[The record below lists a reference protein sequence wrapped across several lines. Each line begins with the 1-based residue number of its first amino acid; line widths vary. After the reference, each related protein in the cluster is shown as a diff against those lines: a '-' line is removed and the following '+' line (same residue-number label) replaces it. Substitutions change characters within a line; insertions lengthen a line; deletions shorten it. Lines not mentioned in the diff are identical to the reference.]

1 MAVSA
6 ETRNSI
12 IQLVVTA
19 YNAAPGTALLTE
31 LVEAADGGAS
41 LADIA
46 TTLTTS
52 TTFKSIY
59 PTFQTATEFATEFL
73 GSLVPE
79 ASADALAE
87 GIAVVE
93 SVLNGGGTRADV
105 ILQAASYLAALSESD
120 PSFGSSA
127 ALFNNKVE
135 VATYHTVTLELDSE
149 SIATLQSTIATVTSS
164 DDSVTAAKA
173 AADTTANPP
182 VAGQTF
188 TLTTG
193 LDNKTLGAGDD
204 QAFAVDS
211 TTAADDT
218 FNVSDAVDGG
228 AGDDTFFLTVDSIGA
243 GVTYTPSRLTNFET
257 LSLTNIG
264 ANAFTTNVSLMAP
277 TAIAVSAS
285 TSGVNVT
292 NVTAGS
298 EITLTGNTAAVDIQ
312 HKNAG
317 LTGSSDS
324 VSINLIGNT
333 GSVTVDSDGAQD
345 IESATITATGVNSGT
360 LVIGDNAG
368 STITS
373 LTVAGEGSLAITSG
387 DLATLTSLNASDN
400 SGGVTYT
407 TQVTTET
414 VTLTG
419 GAGND
424 TLTGNTGDDVIVG
437 GAGNDTLSMG
447 SAGGD
452 DHIDGGAGNDT
463 VTIAGVTED
472 DTIDGGDGTD
482 TLKLNTALAY
492 NATTGVNNAAGISG
506 FETLYVDTSL
516 SQDMTPLSG
525 ITTLIAGAGDVAT
538 LTEVDGITSVALLG
552 AGAGA
557 DITLATDGS
566 ADSLTVALGVASTQ
580 TNTSSSTLDIVEFES
595 LTVSSGGADGNVTT
609 VTADALT
616 SLTIVGSKDVRV
628 NLNPD
633 TGTTTLPLTT
643 IDASGAT
650 GTVNVQAA
658 SADAGVT
665 VTPGSD
671 ALTVNLGD
679 GADTVTGTA
688 KADDLTTG
696 LGNDTIV
703 GNGGNDTVNA
713 GAGDDTVTLGDGNNN
728 VTLGTGAD
736 TLTAGDGNNTVTNTS
751 GNSTITLG
759 DGTNNVTNT
768 AGNMTVVTG
777 SGVDT
782 ITNTAGNADITSGA
796 GNDVI
801 TNTAGNSTIV
811 SGDGA
816 DSITLVAGNSN
827 VTAGAGNDTIALGS
841 GEDTVDGGDGTDTAT
856 FSHGSGVYDSTISN
870 VETVTGTMTA
880 SGTIDMDSI
889 TGVTTLRITANDT
902 VAALTVRDIA
912 TGTVLNVSDDL
923 AEDGSNGDIQALTL
937 DTAAEASLTLK
948 VLGNQ
953 EASLVAAADFT
964 GVTITDVDSLTI
976 TADGGPNAD
985 QPITHDLEALTLDA
999 TDTTSL
1005 TVTTVANGGID
1016 IGVLDGAD
1024 AVDSITI
1031 TTAAEGDFSVDN
1043 ADEVDALS
1051 QLTISANGEG
1061 DVTSGEWGESGAA
1074 ILDTLTLSASSG
1086 ADIDIN
1092 EINTS
1097 VDMTS
1102 VSITADGAGSSITM
1116 EGALVTGE
1124 SDLGTLTIAA
1134 TNGATIEANDAATL
1148 DLAAITTASISVSGT
1163 GSSFTM
1169 ESAAL
1174 EGDVETLTISVDG
1187 AAASMDIGG
1196 GEFDDDIDTLSITV
1210 GSYSTLT
1217 ATGGLA
1223 FDDEVGMESFAFNVL
1238 ANGTVDTTSAGT
1250 EAGDGIIVTS
1260 ASWASMEVSIG
1271 ASATIEEDM
1280 LALISTGEEGT
1291 VTDLD
1296 LDIAAGTSDT
1306 IVDLEAADAV
1316 LIATVP
1322 VILQADDAAGVLGWD
1337 EGNIAITGSGEH
1349 TVDLGEAAE
1358 GFTVTTGSGNDT
1370 ITTGDGDDVISTGA
1384 GADLINITASGDNSV
1399 TGGSGADDFSWAEGA
1414 ITGATTIKD
1423 FLQGVDDLSLSA
1435 VGTDVETGA
1444 EPVITAA
1451 RAQAAITDNDIT
1463 IVSINAATTSL
1474 DSAGTEVVADFEDMT
1489 DVAAYLNEGFTAA
1502 AADEALVILNNGTN
1516 SYIYYVLDAGD
1527 AGIEND
1533 EVTLIGIVNGEAD
1546 LAASDIS

>member
-1 MAVSA
+1 V
-6 ETRNSI
+6 
-12 IQLVVTA
+12 
-19 YNAAPGTALLTE
+19 
-31 LVEAADGGAS
+31 
-41 LADIA
+41 
-46 TTLTTS
+46 
-52 TTFKSIY
+52 K
-59 PTFQTATEFATEFL
+59 
-73 GSLVPE
+73 
-79 ASADALAE
+79 
-87 GIAVVE
+87 
-93 SVLNGGGTRADV
+93 
-105 ILQAASYLAALSESD
+105 
-120 PSFGSSA
+120 
-127 ALFNNKVE
+127 
-135 VATYHTVTLELDSE
+135 
-149 SIATLQSTIATVTSS
+149 
-164 DDSVTAAKA
+164 
-173 AADTTANPP
+173 
-182 VAGQTF
+182 
-188 TLTTG
+188 
-193 LDNKTLGAGDD
+193 
-204 QAFAVDS
+204 
-211 TTAADDT
+211 
-218 FNVSDAVDGG
+218 
-228 AGDDTFFLTVDSIGA
+228 
-243 GVTYTPSRLTNFET
+243 
-257 LSLTNIG
+257 
-264 ANAFTTNVSLMAP
+264 
-277 TAIAVSAS
+277 
-285 TSGVNVT
+285 
-292 NVTAGS
+292 
-298 EITLTGNTAAVDIQ
+298 
-312 HKNAG
+312 
-317 LTGSSDS
+317 
-324 VSINLIGNT
+324 
-333 GSVTVDSDGAQD
+333 
-345 IESATITATGVNSGT
+345 
-360 LVIGDNAG
+360 
-368 STITS
+368 
-373 LTVAGEGSLAITSG
+373 
-387 DLATLTSLNASDN
+387 
-400 SGGVTYT
+400 
-407 TQVTTET
+407 
-414 VTLTG
+414 
-419 GAGND
+419 
-424 TLTGNTGDDVIVG
+424 
-437 GAGNDTLSMG
+437 
-447 SAGGD
+447 
-452 DHIDGGAGNDT
+452 
-463 VTIAGVTED
+463 
-472 DTIDGGDGTD
+472 
-482 TLKLNTALAY
+482 
-492 NATTGVNNAAGISG
+492 
-506 FETLYVDTSL
+506 
-516 SQDMTPLSG
+516 
-525 ITTLIAGAGDVAT
+525 
-538 LTEVDGITSVALLG
+538 
-552 AGAGA
+552 
-557 DITLATDGS
+557 
-566 ADSLTVALGVASTQ
+566 
-580 TNTSSSTLDIVEFES
+580 
-595 LTVSSGGADGNVTT
+595 
-609 VTADALT
+609 
-616 SLTIVGSKDVRV
+616 
-628 NLNPD
+628 
-633 TGTTTLPLTT
+633 
-643 IDASGAT
+643 
-650 GTVNVQAA
+650 VQAA

-1196 GEFDDDIDTLSITV
+1196 GEFDHDIDTLSITV

-1238 ANGTVDTTSAGT
+1238 ANGTVDTTSAGN

-1271 ASATIEEDM
+1271 ENATIEQDM
-1280 LALISTGEEGT
+1280 LTLLSTGEEGLI
-1291 VTDLD
+1291 TDLD
-1296 LDIAAGTSDT
+1296 LDIAGGTSAV
-1306 IVDLEAADAV
+1306 IVDLNAVDPSDDAEADAGDIV
-1316 LIATVP
+1316 TIATVP
-1322 VILQADDAAGVLGWD
+1322 VILGRDDETDAEGDGDGFLGWD
-1337 EGNIAITGSGEH
+1337 EGAIDITGSGAH

-1358 GFTVTTGSGNDT
+1358 GFTVNTGSGADT
-1370 ITTGDGDDVISTGA
+1370 ITTGDGDDVINTGA
-1384 GADLINITASGDNSV
+1384 GGDLINITASGDNTIS
-1399 TGGSGADDFSWAEGA
+1399 GGSGADDFSWAEGT
-1414 ITGATTIKD
+1414 ITGATTITD
-1423 FLQGVDDLSLSA
+1423 FLQGVDDLSLAA

-1451 RAQAAITDNDIT
+1451 RAQAALTDNDIT

-1474 DSAGTEVVADFEDMT
+1474 DSAGTELVADFEDMT
-1489 DVAAYLNEGFTAA
+1489 DVSAYLNEGFTAA
-1502 AADEALVILNNGTN
+1502 ASDEALVILNNGTN

-1527 AGIEND
+1527 TGIEND

>member
-1 MAVSA
+1 M
-6 ETRNSI
+6 I
-12 IQLVVTA
+12 A
-19 YNAAPGTALLTE
+19 YFCNKNRRLF
-31 LVEAADGGAS
+31 S
-41 LADIA
+41 L
-46 TTLTTS
+46 
-52 TTFKSIY
+52 Y
-59 PTFQTATEFATEFL
+59 
-73 GSLVPE
+73 
-79 ASADALAE
+79 
-87 GIAVVE
+87 
-93 SVLNGGGTRADV
+93 
-105 ILQAASYLAALSESD
+105 
-120 PSFGSSA
+120 
-127 ALFNNKVE
+127 
-135 VATYHTVTLELDSE
+135 
-149 SIATLQSTIATVTSS
+149 TSS
-164 DDSVTAAKA
+164 
-173 AADTTANPP
+173 
-182 VAGQTF
+182 
-188 TLTTG
+188 LTTG
-193 LDNKTLGAGDD
+193 LDNKTLGAGAD
-204 QAFAVDS
+204 QAFATDS

-243 GVTYTPSRLTNFET
+243 GVTYTPSRITNFET
-257 LSLTNIG
+257 LSITNID
-264 ANAFTTNVSLMAP
+264 AADAFTTNVSLMAP

-292 NVTAGS
+292 NVTAGT

-317 LTGSSDS
+317 LIGSSDS
-324 VSINLIGNT
+324 VSVNLIGNT
-333 GSVTVDSDGAQD
+333 GSVTIDSDGAQD

-360 LVIGDNAG
+360 LVIGDQAG

-373 LTVAGEGSLAITSG
+373 LTVGGTGSLAITAG
-387 DLATLTSLNASDN
+387 DLATLTSLDASGN
-400 SGGVTYT
+400 SGGVSYT
-407 TQVTTET
+407 TQVTAET

-424 TLTGNTGDDVIVG
+424 TLTGNTGDDVITG
-437 GAGNDTLSMG
+437 GAGEDALSMG

-452 DHIDGGAGNDT
+452 DHVDGGAGNDT
-463 VTIAGVTED
+463 VTVAGVTKD
-472 DTIDGGDGTD
+472 DTISGGEGTD
-482 TLKLNTALAY
+482 TLKINAALAY
-492 NATTGVNNAAGISG
+492 SAALGTNDAAGVSG
-506 FETLYVDTSL
+506 FETLYVDTTL
-516 SQDMTPLSG
+516 SQDMTPLTG
-525 ITTLIAGAGDVAT
+525 ITTLMAGAGDVAT
-538 LTEVDGITSVALLG
+538 LTEVSGITTVALLG

-557 DITLATDGS
+557 DLTLATDGA
-566 ADSLTVALGVASTQ
+566 ADSLVVALGLDAFQ
-580 TNTSSSTLDIVEFES
+580 TNTASSSLDIVKYEK
-595 LTVSSGGADGNVTT
+595 LTVSSAGADGNVTT
-609 VTADALT
+609 AKAD
-616 SLTIVGSKDVRV
+616 SLTDLTVVGSKNVTI

-633 TGTTTLPLTT
+633 TGSTTLALKT

-688 KADDLTTG
+688 KADNLTTG
-696 LGNDTIV
+696 KGNDTIV
-703 GNGGNDTVNA
+703 GNGGNDTVDA
-713 GAGDDTVTLGDGNNN
+713 GAGDDTVTLGDGNND

-759 DGTNNVTNT
+759 DGTNGVTNT
-768 AGNMTVVTG
+768 AGNMTLVTG

-796 GNDVI
+796 GNDII
-801 TNTAGNSTIV
+801 TNTAGNSTIDA
-811 SGDGA
+811 GAGNDG
-816 DSITLVAGNSN
+816 ITLVAGNSN
-827 VTAGAGNDTIALGS
+827 VDAGAGNDTIALGS
-841 GEDTVDGGDGTDTAT
+841 GKDTVDGGAGTDSAT

-880 SGTIDMDSI
+880 SGTIDMDNI
-889 TGVTTLRITANDT
+889 TGATTLRITANDT
-902 VAALTVRDIA
+902 VASLTVRDVA
-912 TGTVLNVSDDL
+912 TGTTLNVSDDL
-923 AEDGSNGDIQALTL
+923 AEDASNGDIQAITI
-937 DTAAEASLTLK
+937 DTADEASMTLK

-953 EASLVAAADFT
+953 EAALVAAADFT
-964 GVTITDVDSLTI
+964 GVTITDVDALTI
-976 TADGGPNAD
+976 SADGGPNAD
-985 QPITHDLEALTLDA
+985 QAITHDLEALTLDA

-1005 TVTTVANGGID
+1005 VVNTAANGGID

-1031 TTAAEGDFSVDN
+1031 TTAAAGSFNVDN

-1051 QLTISANGEG
+1051 QLSITAAGEG
-1061 DVTSGEWGESGAA
+1061 DVTAGEFGETGAA
-1074 ILDTLTLSASSG
+1074 ILDTLVLSAASG
-1086 ADIDIN
+1086 ADIDID

-1097 VDMTS
+1097 IDMTS
-1102 VSITADGAGSSITM
+1102 ISITADGAGSTITM
-1116 EGALVTGE
+1116 EGDIVTGE
-1124 SDLGTLTIAA
+1124 SDLGTLTISAS
-1134 TNGATIEANDAATL
+1134 NGAVIEANDAEVL
-1148 DLAAITTASISVSGT
+1148 DFAAVTTASITVSGT

-1169 ESAAL
+1169 EGAAL
-1174 EGDVETLTISVDG
+1174 EGDVETLSLSVSG
-1187 AAASMDIGG
+1187 AAASMDIGA
-1196 GEFDDDIDTLSITV
+1196 GEFDHDIDSLSISV

-1223 FDDEVGMESFAFNVL
+1223 FDDEVGMESFAFNVA

-1280 LALISTGEEGT
+1280 LSLVSTGEEGT

-1306 IVDLEAADAV
+1306 IVDLTAGDAV
-1316 LIATVP
+1316 TIATVP
-1322 VILQADDAAGVLGWD
+1322 VILQADDAAGALGWD

-1349 TVDLGEAAE
+1349 TVNLGEAAE
-1358 GFTVTTGSGNDT
+1358 GFVVSTGSGADT
-1370 ITTGDGDDVISTGA
+1370 ITTGDGNDVISTGA
-1384 GADLINITASGDNSV
+1384 GADLINITASGDNSI

-1414 ITGATTIKD
+1414 ITGATTITD

-1451 RAQAAITDNDIT
+1451 RAQAALTDNDIT

-1474 DSAGTEVVADFEDMT
+1474 DSAGTELVADFEDMT

-1502 AADEALVILNNGTN
+1502 ASDEAIVILNNGTN
-1516 SYIYYVLDAGD
+1516 SYIYYVLDGGD
-1527 AGIEND
+1527 TGIEND
-1533 EVTLIGIVNGEAD
+1533 EVTLIGIINGEAA
-1546 LAASDIS
+1546 LAATDIS